1 MSRILRT
8 IVVLVGIVC
17 IPSLALAQSSSI
29 AGLVSDASGAVL
41 PGVTVEASSPALIEG
56 SRVVT
61 TDGSG
66 RYTISELRPGT
77 YTVTFTL
84 AGFTTIKREGIE
96 LTAAFAANIPA
107 QLKVGSLEE
116 SVTVSG
122 ATPVV
127 DIQNVVKQR
136 LVTADVLEAVP
147 SGKSWSQVGVLTVGV
162 SSSLTDVGGSAGEN
176 QNPMSAHGGSTT
188 DKVIEMDGLRLGLLT
203 GGSAYASTGISANDA
218 STQEL
223 SFEIGANSASSGGG
237 GVIVNIVPK
246 EGGNR
251 FAASLFGNFSTNA
264 LTSNNFYASDGVT
277 PLPKFKA
284 TGALAPDAI
293 KQIYDSSATLGGP
306 IAQNKLWF
314 FTAQRWWGFQNYKTS
329 AFYEANPIDYKLDFA
344 ASPIGS
350 GLAPT
355 PDQRA
360 YDDQKL
366 QSHNL
371 RLTWQANSKN
381 KLGFYYDYQPR
392 CTCHW
397 QVSSTRTGEASFV
410 QNLPLN
416 FQATVTHSWTISN
429 KLLFTAGAGN
439 LSARWTTLPQTDRV
453 PVDPATGK
461 LVSLGFGVNDS
472 GTGISYRAD
481 GAPFNTNFSATR
493 SFRAAL
499 AYVTGSHN
507 IRLGFNLVN
516 GPIDIP
522 TWMTDGDVRLN
533 FSNGIP
539 NSITRYATPSDSK
552 DELNAD
558 LGVFLTDTW
567 TIKRLTA
574 NVGIRF
580 DYLNESVLPQ
590 HFDAGTWVPARDY
603 PGQSNVPDWKD
614 IDPRFGLVYDVFG
627 KGKTALKAS
636 LSRYVAVEATGTA
649 QANNPI
655 NTFRASSTQ
664 TWVDPA
670 CNATT
675 GCAGWDG
682 TVPSLATIVTQ
693 LTGSQS
699 PGVVGSP
706 VVSSVT
712 DPTLLSGWGKRR
724 FNWETSFGVQQQLMP
739 RVSADVSYY
748 RRKQGNFTG
757 TDNLN
762 ASPSDYTPFCV
773 TVPADAT
780 DSRLPTPGSQIC
792 GLYDLTPDRAGERL
806 EQLRVV
812 QCRFERAAGSVAGRR
827 CGDERAACRRD
838 NPVGRAEHGT
848 NAFLE
853 LRCNGQPGPALLRL
867 HDKVPHADQVHRPP
881 HVQMGHS
888 DERRVPEQ
896 PGLPDS
902 RDVGGHQRRRQSL
915 SRPESER
922 LELQR
927 EPDSTRHGVQRTCE
941 PARLAAGENL
951 QARPPAS
958 AAGTVRHVQRP
969 QCQSDRHAEQHVQLE
984 RGSQSVAEARVDSH
998 RAHVQVRSVVRLL
1011 GCCRPLIRE
1020 RAGTAPALSF
1030 CVTSGPW
1037 SLPRAGRWR
1046 RWQHWPASWPLA

>member
-1 MSRILRT
+1 VSRILRT
-8 IVVLVGIVC
+8 FVVLVCVGW
-17 IPSLALAQSSSI
+17 IPSVALAQTNSSI
-29 AGLVSDASGAVL
+29 AGLVTDASGAVL
-41 PGVTVEASSPALIEG
+41 PGVTVSASSPALMEAA
-56 SRVVT
+56 RTVV

-66 RYTISELRPGT
+66 RYTITELRPGV
-77 YTVTFTL
+77 YTVSFTL
-84 AGFTTIKREGIE
+84 SGFTTVKREGIE
-96 LTAAFAANIPA
+96 LTASFAANIPA
-107 QLKVGSLEE
+107 QMKVGTLEE

-176 QNPMSAHGGSTT
+176 QNPMAAHGGSTT

-251 FAASLFGNFSTNA
+251 FAGGLFGNFSNHS
-264 LTSNNFYASDGVT
+264 LTSNNFFESDGVT

-284 TGALAPDAI
+284 TGALAPDAM

-306 IAQNKLWF
+306 ISQNKLWF

-329 AFYEANPIDYKLDFA
+329 AFYEVNAIDYKWDY
-344 ASPIGS
+344 SPTPIGN
-350 GLAPT
+350 GLTPT
-355 PDQRA
+355 ESARA

-397 QVSSTRTGEASFV
+397 VVSSTRSGEASRV

-429 KLLFTAGAGN
+429 RLLFTAGAGN
-439 LSARWTTLPQTDRV
+439 LSARWTTLPQTDGV
-453 PVDPATGK
+453 PIDPATGQ
-461 LVSLGFGVNDS
+461 LSSLGFGVSDS

-481 GAPFNTNFSATR
+481 GSPANTNFSATR

-499 AYVTGSHN
+499 TYATGSHN
-507 IRLGFNLVN
+507 IKLGFTLVN

-533 FSNGIP
+533 FSNGVP
-539 NSITRYATPSDSK
+539 NSITRYASPSDSK
-552 DELNAD
+552 DQLNAD

-567 TIKRLTA
+567 TLKRLTA
-574 NVGIRF
+574 NIGVRF

-603 PGQSNVPDWKD
+603 PGQDNVPNWKD
-614 IDPRFGLVYDVFG
+614 FDPRLGLVYDVFG

-636 LSRYVAVEATGTA
+636 LSRYVAVEGTGTA
-649 QANNPI
+649 QSNNPI

-664 TWVDPA
+664 TWVDPV
-670 CNATT
+670 CNAVT

-682 TVPSLATIVTQ
+682 TVPPLSVIVTQ

-699 PGVVGSP
+699 PGPVGSP
-706 VVSSVT
+706 VVTSVT
-712 DPTLLSGWGKRR
+712 DPSLLTGWGKRR
-724 FNWETSFGVQQQLMP
+724 NNWETSFGIQQQLMP

-748 RRKQGNFTG
+748 RRAQGNFTG
-757 TDNLN
+757 SDNLN
-762 ASPSDYTPFCV
+762 ATPGDYTSFCV
-773 TVPADAT
+773 AVPTDAT
-780 DSRLPTPGSQIC
+780 DSRLPAPGSQIC
-792 GLYDLTPDRAGERL
+792 GLYDLNPAT
-806 EQLRVV
+806 
-812 QCRFERAAGSVAGRR
+812 VAKGASTFVSFNDASKARKEVWQ
-827 CGDERAACRRD
+827 GLD
-838 NPVGRAEHGT
+838 V
-848 NAFLE
+848 
-853 LRCNGQPGPALLRL
+853 AL
-867 HDKVPHADQVHRPP
+867 
-881 HVQMGHS
+881 S
-888 DERRVPEQ
+888 
-896 PGLPDS
+896 
-902 RDVGGHQRRRQSL
+902 
-915 SRPESER
+915 
-922 LELQR
+922 
-927 EPDSTRHGVQRTCE
+927 
-941 PARLAAGENL
+941 ARLAGGTSLSGGLSSGRTHISNCVTTDSPDQRFCDYTTKFLTQIKFIGLHTFRWGIQTSAAFQSNPGNQILATWAATSTDAKASLGRNL
-951 QARPPAS
+951 SSSSYSVSLIQPGTQYNERVNQLDLRLAKIFKIGGRKRLQGQFDVFNTLNSNPIVSQSNTFSSNAAANQWLKPAS
-958 AAGTVRHVQRP
+958 I
-969 QCQSDRHAEQHVQLE
+969 
-984 RGSQSVAEARVDSH
+984 
-998 RAHVQVRSVVRLL
+998 
-1011 GCCRPLIRE
+1011 LIGRMFKFG
-1020 RAGTAPALSF
+1020 ASF
-1030 CVTSGPW
+1030 DF
-1037 SLPRAGRWR
+1037 
-1046 RWQHWPASWPLA
+1046 